1 MTCFKFEIMS
11 RNYYT
16 TSELSKMSTFNIPA
30 NIRKFSGFDKISDNI
45 DALFQNKNLFNELLQ
60 FVLEQKFPPIPV
72 RKNQIVFN
80 YAKDQDA
87 VYQEV
92 ERTTEDESRNPGG
105 RGGYASKFS
114 KDYLE
119 YHMNSIVSEEKEMRL
134 TTYDLAA
141 LDNYY
146 NASLKGKRYGFLPLT
161 IHSRDSPNANP
172 HYLLIILDYK
182 SGKIDPKT
190 KKVVS
195 PDKFY
200 LFDSRNSNDYLY
212 RSKYLPSNALDQ
224 LMFGLIQYKPFSE
237 FEYVPT
243 GAWLGEQLQTVVHR
257 NKWDSI
263 YSLAWCLLVA
273 MWLDASDEV
282 NPETLMIELNN
293 SALELDKQ
301 NFIHEFARSVLTEY
315 RDYIMFGKPKLPA
328 SIKYRGHEYVDSKSS
343 LRQMTEEEHKA
354 ARPEFWKN
362 NDERARLETKKTD
375 TPRQLTK
382 QTPPQSP
389 RAETDLLIEEETP
402 QGKNCLI
409 M

>member
-1 MTCFKFEIMS
+1 M
-11 RNYYT
+11 
-16 TSELSKMSTFNIPA
+16 LAFNVPA
-30 NIRKFSGFDKISDNI
+30 NISKFSGFDRISINNDI
-45 DALFQNKNLFNELLQ
+45 DTLFQNTNLFNEILQ

-80 YAKDQDA
+80 YVKEQDA

-92 ERTTEDESRNPGG
+92 ERKTEDETRNSRGN
-105 RGGYASKFS
+105 YASKFS

-134 TTYDLAA
+134 TTYDLDA

-146 NASLKGKRYGFLPLT
+146 NTSLKGKRYGFLPLT

-172 HYLLIILDYK
+172 HFLLIILDYK

-190 KKVVS
+190 NKVVS

-212 RSKYLPSNALDQ
+212 RSKYLPANALDQ
-224 LMFGLIQYKPFSE
+224 LMFGLMQYKPFSE

-243 GAWLGEQLQTVVHR
+243 GAWLGEQLQTVVHN

-282 NPETLMIELNN
+282 NPETLMVELNN

-301 NFIHEFARSVLTEY
+301 NFIHEFARNVLTEFK
-315 RDYIMFGKPKLPA
+315 DHVLFGGPKLP
-328 SIKYRGHEYVDSKSS
+328 SIIKYRGHEYIQVVGSDTNNSISS
-343 LRQMTEEEHKA
+343 PKRHKITQ
-354 ARPEFWKN
+354 PEFWKN
-362 NDERARLETKKTD
+362 NDEHTQVDSKKNV
-375 TPRQLTK
+375 TPRLLADNQ
-382 QTPPQSP
+382 QTPPRSP
-389 RAETDLLIEEETP
+389 RTETDLSDDEKTP